1 MDKNR
6 NKELQSRREFF
17 KNAAKGV
24 LPILGTIVLANAP
37 VLAHSLNSDATSCTT
52 CRGGCYGCAGTCSG
66 NVVMHALVA
75 VVYAREHVEVCVITL
90 VNNYDWQ

>member
-1 MDKNR
+1 MLQVVQRVVVVATDVL
-6 NKELQSRREFF
+6 ELARE
-17 KNAAKGV
+17 
-24 LPILGTIVLANAP
+24 
-37 VLAHSLNSDATSCTT
+37 
-52 CRGGCYGCAGTCSG
+52 